1 MIALPARS
9 PAWTHWMEVLM
20 SPLILARRVVAP
32 LLLGCST
39 ACAHLARPEQVYLDR
54 VRAPGAFPARLDATM
69 QDFARQGFAGTVLVA
84 RGNRVLLY
92 QGYGHANR
100 ARHIPNTA
108 ETKYP
113 LGALAQKVE
122 LFEPASLTRAVVDDG
137 FLDDSL
143 VARGYTGPYGETVV
157 VTGLVAPL
165 ADLFHWH
172 QRLRTAGMLP
182 MVGTNRLASSGNN
195 NPLGWVV
202 ERTTG
207 GHHLVQQASDGRG
220 FETWYAY
227 FPDED
232 VLILLAANDDLGWR
246 RPVADRLTAMLV
258 DGAGQPVEDV
268 TKATRAG
275 G

>member
-1 MIALPARS
+1 
-9 PAWTHWMEVLM
+9 M
-20 SPLILARRVVAP
+20 SSLILARRTVTP

-39 ACAHLARPEQVYLDR
+39 ACAHLARPEQVYLDH
-54 VRAPGAFPARLDATM
+54 VRAPGALSARLDATM
-69 QDFARQGFAGTVLVA
+69 EAYAREGFAGTVLIA

-108 ETKYP
+108 ETKFP
-113 LGALAQKVE
+113 VGALAQKVR
-122 LFEPASLTRAVVDDG
+122 LYEPASLTRAVMADG

-143 VARGYTGPYGETVV
+143 VARGYAGPYGETVI

-172 QRLRTAGMLP
+172 QSLRTAGMLP
-182 MVGTNRLASSGNN
+182 ATGPARLANQDMN

-202 ERTTG
+202 ERTAA
-207 GHHLVQQASDGRG
+207 GHHLVQQAGDGRG

-246 RPVADRLTAMLV
+246 RPVAERLTAMLV
-258 DGAGQPVEDV
+258 DGAGEPVGDV
-268 TKATRAG
+268 TKATRTG

>member
-1 MIALPARS
+1 
-9 PAWTHWMEVLM
+9 M
-20 SPLILARRVVAP
+20 SPLILARRVVTP
-32 LLLGCST
+32 LLLGCLA

-54 VRAPGAFPARLDATM
+54 VRAPGALPARLDATM
-69 QDFARQGFAGTVLVA
+69 RDFARQGFAGTVLVA

-92 QGYGHANR
+92 QGYGDANR

-108 ETKYP
+108 QTKYP
-113 LGALAQKVE
+113 LGALAEKVRMFD
-122 LFEPASLTRAVVDDG
+122 LAALTRAVVDDG

-165 ADLFHWH
+165 ADVFHWH
-172 QRLRTAGMLP
+172 QSLRTAGMLP
-182 MVGTNRLASSGNN
+182 ALGATRLASSDKN

-202 ERTTG
+202 ERTSA
-207 GHHLVQQASDGRG
+207 GHHLVQQLSDGRG

-232 VLILLAANDDLGWR
+232 VLVLLAANDDLGWR
-246 RPVADRLTAMLV
+246 GPVAERLTAMLV
-258 DGAGQPVEDV
+258 DGAAQPLEDV

>member
-1 MIALPARS
+1 
-9 PAWTHWMEVLM
+9 M
-20 SPLILARRVVAP
+20 SPLPLARRVLAS
-32 LLLGCST
+32 LLLVCSA

-54 VRAPGAFPARLDATM
+54 VRAPGPLPARLDAALR
-69 QDFARQGFAGTVLVA
+69 DFAHQGFAGTVLVA

-92 QGYGHANR
+92 QGYGDANR

-113 LGALAQKVE
+113 LGALAEKVRM
-122 LFEPASLTRAVVDDG
+122 FEPARLTRAVVDDG

-143 VARGYTGPYGETVV
+143 VARGYTGAYGETVI

-172 QRLRTAGMLP
+172 QGLRTAGMLP
-182 MVGTNRLASSGNN
+182 SLGTSRLASSDGNN
-195 NPLGWVV
+195 PMGWVV
-202 ERTTG
+202 ERTSG
-207 GHHLVQQASDGRG
+207 GHHVVQLASDGRG

-227 FPDED
+227 FPEED
-232 VLILLAANDDLGWR
+232 VLVLLAANDDLGWR
-246 RPVADRLTAMLV
+246 GPVSQRLTALLV
-258 DGAGQPVEDV
+258 DGAAAPVEDV
-268 TKATRAG
+268 TKGTRAG